1 MVSKIVSE
9 LLIFADEFLIISTA
23 SVGSVVTVILSIFIG
38 SSNFMYL
45 APDLQAISRSCGAAA
60 NLFQVIDRVPNI
72 DSADPG
78 GFRPDKIEGHIAFE
92 NVNFSYPSRP
102 SVPVFKNLSFA
113 LLAGETAAL
122 VGTSGSGKSTIVSL
136 VERFYDPL
144 SGIIKLDGVDIKN
157 LNIKWLRTQIGLVS
171 QEPTLFATTIQE
183 NVAQGLIGTEF
194 EGSPEEKKIALV
206 KDACI
211 KANADRFI
219 SKLPL
224 GYNTM
229 VGESGL
235 FVSGGQKQL
244 ISIARA
250 IVGDPKIL
258 LLDEA
263 TSALDTQS
271 ESIVQDALNRAAA
284 GKTNIILPGPFQPE

>member
-1 MVSKIVSE
+1 MVSGIVSE
-9 LLIFADEFLIISTA
+9 PLIVIDELLIISTA

-38 SSNFMYL
+38 SSNLIFL
-45 APDLQAISRSCGAAA
+45 APDLQVISHGCGAAA
-60 NLFQVIDRVPNI
+60 NLFHTIDRVPNI

-78 GFRPDKIEGHIAFE
+78 GFRPEKIEGHITFE

-102 SVPVFKNLSFA
+102 SIPVIKNLSFT
-113 LLAGETAAL
+113 LPAGETAAF
-122 VGTSGSGKSTIVSL
+122 VGASGSGKSTIISL

-144 SGIIKLDGVDIKN
+144 SGVIKLDGVDIKN
-157 LNIKWLRTQIGLVS
+157 LNTKWLRTKIGLVS

-183 NVAQGLIGTEF
+183 NIAQGLIGTKF
-194 EGSPEEKKIALV
+194 EGVPEEKKIALV

-211 KANADRFI
+211 KANADCFI
-219 SKLPL
+219 SNLPL

-229 VGESGL
+229 VGESGFL
-235 FVSGGQKQL
+235 TSGGQRQR
-244 ISIARA
+244 IAIARA

-284 GKTNIILPGPFQPE
+284 GKTNIVLPGPLQPE